1 MHIRQS
7 QQGASL
13 IVFILAII
21 ATGAVFVISTL
32 GPENERVSSENDTSA
47 SLAKAKTALLSY
59 AASYYLTQSTGAT
72 PIPHAGRHGLLP
84 CPEQPSGFNGEGNSS
99 NQCGVTHTNS
109 LGRLPWKHMGIEPL
123 KDSSGECLWYAVS
136 GGFYNTP
143 RSEMTNDDTPGM
155 FQIINENGNVIQGL
169 TAEDRVVA
177 VVLAPGLPVNG
188 QTRSSATLN
197 SPCKVPGNPI
207 DASDYLEFYQDID
220 NASVSNA
227 NPDLIDQF
235 INSTG
240 LNNNP
245 IFNDRLISITAGE
258 IFDAIKQ
265 QQSMYDTK
273 ITMLGTELANCL
285 VNYSIASDDIV
296 NPPDACATDCSAA
309 RSLCRLSATTGP
321 EKAACNKTYVG
332 CRKSCGGST
341 GKGKGKG
348 GSGGGGGGSS
358 STAYQLPW
366 PAAINLNADY
376 RLNNSYQDL
385 TASQASNSNLGL
397 LGRLPFRINNS
408 NNATGISTTNNT
420 LLEAC
425 GISIPGETGLLW
437 QNWKDHW
444 FYVVGRDHIPG
455 STQSSSCT
463 NCPVFNGNKYA
474 AILIFSGER
483 IPGQLRRTNDTEN
496 PDPLINNSK
505 SVITNYLEG
514 SNASNYI
521 DGDGNKNYAIY
532 NPGDNE
538 NDQLFCIK
546 TDMSEVTGEC
556 P

>member
-1 MHIRQS
+1 MQIRQS

-21 ATGAVFVISTL
+21 ATGAVFIISTS
-32 GPENERVSSENDTSA
+32 GPEDERVRSENNTSA

-59 AASYYLTQSTGAT
+59 AVTYYLTQSTGAT

-99 NQCGVTHTNS
+99 NQCGATHTNS

-155 FQIINENGNVIQGL
+155 FQIFNENGSVIQGL
-169 TAEDRVVA
+169 TPEDRVVA
-177 VVLAPGLPVNG
+177 VVLAPGMPVNG

-197 SPCKVPGNPI
+197 SPCKVPGSPI
-207 DASDYLEFYQDID
+207 DATDYLEFYQGID
-220 NASVSNA
+220 NSSVNNV
-227 NPDLIDQF
+227 NPDVVDQF
-235 INSTG
+235 INSNG
-240 LNNNP
+240 LKNNP
-245 IFNDRLISITAGE
+245 LFNDRMIFITAGE

-265 QQSMYDTK
+265 QQSMYDSK
-273 ITMLGTELANCL
+273 ITLMGTELANCL
-285 VNYSIASDDIV
+285 INYSITADDIV
-296 NPPDACATDCSAA
+296 NPPSTCSSDCTAA

-321 EKAACNKTYVG
+321 EKAACNKTYVS
-332 CRKSCGGST
+332 CRKSCGGSSGK

-348 GSGGGGGGSS
+348 GPGGGST

-385 TASQASNSNLGL
+385 SASQASSSNQGL
-397 LGRLPFRINNS
+397 LGRLPFNISNS
-408 NNATGISTTNNT
+408 NAATGISTANNT
-420 LLEAC
+420 LLESC

-463 NCPVFNGNKYA
+463 NCPSYNGNRYA
-474 AILIFSGER
+474 AILIFSDER

-496 PDPLINNSK
+496 PDPVLNNSK
-505 SVITNYLEG
+505 SMITNYLEG
-514 SNASNYI
+514 SNATNYI
-521 DGDGNKNYAIY
+521 DGDGNKNYAVY
-532 NPGDNE
+532 SPGDNE
-538 NDQLFCIK
+538 NDRLFCIQ
-546 TDMSEVTGEC
+546 TDMSEVTSEC